1 MAGRIPLLAALVIL
15 AAQIHAQTRESK
27 IDALLGT
34 CFERSQ
40 FMGSALVAEGGT
52 IVFEKGYGYADL
64 EWEIPNAPDTKFRLG
79 SITKQFTSLL
89 IMQEV
94 QKGTIR
100 LDAPVVTYLPGY
112 PSPQCEKVTIRHL
125 LTHTSGIPNY
135 TDFINFRVE
144 RRQYTLDQLVGTF
157 SGKPLDFEPGT
168 RWKYSNS
175 GYVLLGAILEKVTG
189 TSYERLLALRILEPL
204 GMKNTGYDHGE
215 VILPKRA
222 SGYERIGRLVN
233 SSFIDM
239 SVPFSAGALYS
250 TVEDLLTWDRAL
262 YTDKL
267 LPDSLKKIY
276 FTPVLNN
283 YAFGWG
289 VQKQPLGIS
298 SDSTLFIF
306 HGGGIN
312 GFNTLIVRIPARQQ
326 LIVLL
331 NNTGNA
337 PLMEIARSIAGILY
351 DRPYAAPRRSIGQA
365 LGESIAKVGVAKALE
380 SYPSMVKD
388 TAEYILDESAM
399 NGLGYQLLQG
409 GKTKDAIEIFK
420 LNVAAFPKSWNVY
433 DSLGEAYMTDGEKK
447 LAILNYE
454 TSLALNAGNTGAA
467 EALKKLKAA
476 P

>member
-15 AAQIHAQTRESK
+15 AGQVHAQSRESK
-27 IDALLGT
+27 IDALLRT

-52 IVFEKGYGYADL
+52 VILEKGYGFANI

-79 SITKQFTSLL
+79 SITKQFTSML
-89 IMQEV
+89 IMQQV

-112 PSPQCEKVTIRHL
+112 PAPQGEKVTIRHL

-135 TDFINFRVE
+135 TDFINIRAD
-144 RRQYTLDQLVGTF
+144 RKSYTLEQLVGTF

-168 RWKYSNS
+168 HWKYSNS
-175 GYVLLGAILEKVTG
+175 GYVLLGAVLEKVSG
-189 TSYERLLALRILEPL
+189 TSYERLLASNILQPL

-215 VILPKRA
+215 EILPKRA
-222 SGYERIGRLVN
+222 TGYERIGRLVN
-233 SSFIDM
+233 SPFIDM

-250 TVEDLLTWDRAL
+250 TVQDLLIWDRAL

-267 LPDSLKKIY
+267 LPDSLKKVS

-312 GFNTLIVRIPARQQ
+312 GFNTIIVRIPARQQ

-351 DRPYAAPRRSIGQA
+351 DRPYATPRQSIGQV
-365 LGESIAKVGVAKALE
+365 LGESIGKVGIAKALE
-380 SYPSMVKD
+380 SYASMVRD
-388 TAEYILDESAM
+388 TAQYILNENTM
-399 NGLGYQLLQG
+399 NGLGYQLLQE
-409 GKTKDAIEIFK
+409 GKTREAIEIFK

-433 DSLGEAYMTDGEKK
+433 DSLGEAYMNDGEKN

-454 TSLALNAGNTGAA
+454 KSLELNSSNTGAA
-467 EALKKLKAA
+467 EALKRLKAA

>member
-1 MAGRIPLLAALVIL
+1 VAGRIPLLAALVIL